1 MGMKDKTPGAN
12 ISQCPICGNDLETSI
27 YDDGIMSIRC
37 ESGKRC
43 IVLASKDH
51 AKLFDLLQNTD
62 WRRIVEEVKFC
73 PQCGGDGVEIWFD
86 DKKFFIHCAHPSCWA
101 RVVARGETLEEA
113 LAQWKEIVRT
123 EEKTEKEEIMNYKL
137 FSPHCEPEFHGD
149 WIDLKT
155 RTDIEFHTGD
165 LKKIPLGIAIQLPEG
180 HEAMLTLRSSTPLR
194 YGIMQANAPGI
205 IDEKYCGDEDEIQ
218 LLAYAFRS
226 GTIPAGTRVAQMR
239 IFRKQGDL
247 NLVEVK
253 SLGNANRGGFGST
266 GK

>member
-1 MGMKDKTPGAN
+1 MKNK
-12 ISQCPICGNDLETSI
+12 ISKCPICGSDLICGSASKTDI
-27 YDDGIMSIRC
+27 YDNGRMTITC
-37 ESGKRC
+37 GSGNRH
-43 IVLASKDH
+43 INLASKDYSR
-51 AKLFDLLQNTD
+51 LINLLRNED
-62 WRRIVEEVKFC
+62 WREIAEGVKTC
-73 PQCGGDGVEIWFD
+73 PQCGGDKVEIWFD
-86 DKKFFIHCAHPSCWA
+86 EEKFWIHCVNPDCWD
-101 RVVARGETLEEA
+101 RGVARGETLEEA

-155 RTDIEFHTGD
+155 RTEIEFHTGD

-226 GTIPAGTRVAQMR
+226 GSIPAGTRVAQMR